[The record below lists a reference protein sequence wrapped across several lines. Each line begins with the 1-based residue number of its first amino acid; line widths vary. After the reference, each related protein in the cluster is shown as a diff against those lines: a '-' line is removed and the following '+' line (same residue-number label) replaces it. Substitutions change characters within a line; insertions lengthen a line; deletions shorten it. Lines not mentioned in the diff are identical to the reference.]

1 VTKYLHNKVG
11 SISSIVARS
20 RNRHCSGSAT
30 MLSVHNVEL
39 HVTVN
44 DIKILSVA
52 QKYFYGEF
60 MSPATIQ

>member
-1 VTKYLHNKVG
+1 M
-11 SISSIVARS
+11 ARS